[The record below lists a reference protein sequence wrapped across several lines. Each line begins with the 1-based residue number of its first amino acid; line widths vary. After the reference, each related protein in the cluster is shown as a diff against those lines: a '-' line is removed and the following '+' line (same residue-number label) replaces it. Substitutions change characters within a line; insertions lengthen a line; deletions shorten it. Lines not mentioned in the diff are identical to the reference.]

1 MEKKRIYNIGLV
13 VGNIED
19 DFSNEVCKGAM
30 RAAELVDDNLFI
42 IPVKYLGQTEGGK
55 RDPRQKY
62 EYQYNFLLSYARSQS
77 LDMVLLCLSTIAYQ
91 TEKERCLEILRSFK
105 EVPVLLIASKEEGY
119 SSIKYDNM
127 TGLGM
132 GIRYLIDERNCRRLA
147 MLTGSKNN
155 EDARER
161 LQVYQ
166 SVLAEKGLP
175 IEERRIAY
183 GDFSEKCIS
192 EVEQLI
198 MRNPDIDAVVCAND
212 AMAKTVYQVLNK
224 YHFSIGRDVCVMGFD
239 DVKDSAFM
247 EPPLATVRA
256 DASVLG
262 HRAVIECHGMLA
274 ECWESGGPLP
284 VRDFLVDTAFVNRE
298 SANGIREQEKPVSTE
313 VESVYLDRISTMVDM
328 NHSMNIVNRDMLM
341 FDSGSD
347 QNYARILEAMTL
359 DDVKSYFVY
368 MLRKPIAYERYKKI
382 NLPEALYLKAYRNG
396 DEVVELPRSKQR
408 VSVDHLFHNEYYPDE
423 RRTYVLID
431 IYSRELQY
439 GILVCDIPYRY
450 FHYVEMLCYQFS
462 IAIKIKELFAI
473 QEKLLEEQSDML
485 RRLEKENLV
494 LDDISNK
501 DELTGILNRR
511 GFMTKM
517 GKCLKDPGLEGLQAA
532 VIYVDL
538 NYLKLINDR
547 YTHAEGNY
555 ALKCCAEALENAVGQ
570 NGVACRI
577 GGDEFAGFALAKEAG
592 DSEKISEQIK
602 QYLTDVNAVS
612 GKPYEVMV
620 SVGVCEFTVGNSPE
634 LKELL
639 ERADERL
646 YEDKS
651 KKEPFKER

>member
-1 MEKKRIYNIGLV
+1 MEKKRRYNIGLV

-42 IPVKYLGQTEGGK
+42 IPVKYLGQTEKGK
-55 RDPRQKY
+55 QDPRKKY

-91 TEKERCLEILRSFK
+91 TEKEHYMEILHTFK
-105 EVPVLLIASKEEGY
+105 DIPILLIASKEEGY

-132 GIRYLIDERNCRRLA
+132 GIRYLIEERNCRHIA

-155 EDARER
+155 EDAIER

-175 IEERRIAY
+175 IEERKIAY
-183 GDFSEKCIS
+183 GDFSEKCVD
-192 EVEQLI
+192 EVEQLLL
-198 MRNPDIDAVVCAND
+198 RNPDLDAIVCAND
-212 AMAKTVYQVLNK
+212 AMAKTVYQILNK
-224 YHFSIGRDVCVMGFD
+224 YHFSVGKDICVMGFD

-247 EPPLATVRA
+247 EPPLATVQA

-262 HRAVIECHGMLA
+262 HRAVVECHGMLS
-274 ECWESGGPLP
+274 ESEESGEPMP
-284 VRDFLVDTAFVNRE
+284 VKDFMVDTAFINRE
-298 SANGIREQEKPVSTE
+298 SASGIKEQTKPVATE
-313 VESVYLDRISTMVDM
+313 LELVYLDRISLMLEM
-328 NHSMNIVNRDMLM
+328 NHSMNIISRDMLM

-347 QNYARILEAMTL
+347 QNYARFLEALTL
-359 DDVKSYFVY
+359 DGVSSYYLY
-368 MLRKPIAYERYKKI
+368 MLRKPLPYERYKKM
-382 NLPEALYLKAYRNG
+382 NLPEAMYLKAYRNG
-396 DEVVELPRSKQR
+396 DEIIDLPRSKQR
-408 VSVDHLFHNEYYPDE
+408 VPVDRLFQNDYYPDE
-423 RRTYVLID
+423 RKTYVLID

-439 GILVCDIPYRY
+439 GILLCDIPYRY
-450 FHYVEMLCYQFS
+450 FHYVEMLCYQIS
-462 IAIKIKELFAI
+462 IAVKIKELFAM

-485 RRLEKENLV
+485 RKLEKENLI

-517 GKCLKDPGLEGLQAA
+517 GKCLNDSQLAGSQAA
-532 VIYVDL
+532 IIYADL

-547 YTHAEGNY
+547 YTHAEGNF
-555 ALKCCAEALENAVGQ
+555 AIKCCAEALESAVGQ

-592 DSEKISEQIK
+592 NGNKISEQIK
-602 QYLTDVNAVS
+602 QYLEDVNAVS
-612 GKPYEVMV
+612 GKPYEVTA
-620 SVGVCEFTVGNSPE
+620 SVGVYEFTIGDSPE

-639 ERADERL
+639 EHADERL
-646 YEDKS
+646 YADKS
-651 KKEPFKER
+651 KKEAFKGR